1 MAVDSTVQIDD
12 QELTTN
18 LNYLQPT
25 GFRVLIDR
33 TRYPNLEFFAQS
45 VDHPSVNVNP
55 VQLPVRRVTQV
66 PLAGDKI
73 SYGEL
78 GMSIILDEN
87 MSGYQD
93 MHNWLERIV
102 NEGETSAGL
111 RDTKNPT
118 YADIT
123 VAVLSSHN
131 NTKVQIRYLD
141 CVPTDLGTVALTT
154 TGDAS
159 VLTFNATFNF
169 SRFEIK
175 NL

>member
-1 MAVDSTVQIDD
+1 
-12 QELTTN
+12 
-18 LNYLQPT
+18 
-25 GFRVLIDR
+25 
-33 TRYPNLEFFAQS
+33 
-45 VDHPSVNVNP
+45 
-55 VQLPVRRVTQV
+55 
-66 PLAGDKI
+66 
-73 SYGEL
+73 
-78 GMSIILDEN
+78 

-123 VAVLSSHN
+123 VVVLSSHN

-159 VLTFNATFNF
+159 VLTSTPLFNF

-175 NL
+175 IYNLRFYYDRT

>member
-78 GMSIILDEN
+78 GMSIICLL
-87 MSGYQD
+87 Y
-93 MHNWLERIV
+93 
-102 NEGETSAGL
+102 TSASP
-111 RDTKNPT
+111 RDRQKSRMP
-118 YADIT
+118 
-123 VAVLSSHN
+123 SS
-131 NTKVQIRYLD
+131 
-141 CVPTDLGTVALTT
+141 A
-154 TGDAS
+154 
-159 VLTFNATFNF
+159 
-169 SRFEIK
+169 
-175 NL
+175 